1 MILGLYR
8 ATSIL
13 GEPII
18 RLLLAR
24 RRQRGKE
31 DGVRFG
37 ERFGIPSLP
46 RPDGGVAWIHAASVG
61 EAVSVL
67 SLIDRLRRD
76 RPNLTLL
83 VTTGTVTSAAIMADR
98 LPAGVL
104 HQYAPVDHPRWVGR
118 FLDYWRPNLAFW
130 LESEFWP
137 NTLSALANRDI
148 PIVLINAR
156 ISPKSFAGWRRF
168 PGTIAAL
175 LNKFSLCLAQSIDD
189 GDKLI
194 ALGALNVR
202 VPGNL
207 KFAAAPLPVS
217 ETDLHDFARM
227 IGDRPI
233 WAAIST
239 HQGEEDIVA
248 KAHSVL
254 VRRFPD
260 LLTIIVPRHPIRG
273 EGITNN
279 LQSAGHKSARRA
291 KNQPVE
297 PDTGIYI
304 VDTVGELGLIYR
316 LAKAAFI
323 GGSLVPHGG
332 QNLLEAAKLDCAIVH
347 GPCMT
352 NFAAIVAEMQRAE
365 AIEEVSDS
373 GQLGTA
379 IAALLEDDDLRC
391 RRIAA
396 AARVAKAKD
405 SILDDVIGELAPFLD
420 AAAPREEIGAAPARY
435 HAQS

>member
-1 MILGLYR
+1 
-8 ATSIL
+8 
-13 GEPII
+13 
-18 RLLLAR
+18 
-24 RRQRGKE
+24 
-31 DGVRFG
+31 
-37 ERFGIPSLP
+37 
-46 RPDGGVAWIHAASVG
+46 
-61 EAVSVL
+61 
-67 SLIDRLRRD
+67 
-76 RPNLTLL
+76 
-83 VTTGTVTSAAIMADR
+83 

-118 FLDYWRPNLAFW
+118 FLDHWRPDLAFW

-217 ETDLHDFARM
+217 ETDLHDLARM
-227 IGDRPI
+227 IGNRPI

-248 KAHSVL
+248 KAHNVL
-254 VRRFPD
+254 VRQFPD

-273 EGITNN
+273 EDIANN

-365 AIEEVSDS
+365 AIEEVSDC

-391 RRIAA
+391 RRIAS